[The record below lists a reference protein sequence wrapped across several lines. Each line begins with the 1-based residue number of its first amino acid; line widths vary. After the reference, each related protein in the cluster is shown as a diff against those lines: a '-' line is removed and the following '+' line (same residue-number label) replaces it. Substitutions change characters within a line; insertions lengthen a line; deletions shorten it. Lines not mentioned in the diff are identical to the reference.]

1 MSERYIAEFQNFSR
15 EEIEEMVRAKYGS
28 FSFEEQGSGTFICF
42 PTARGQI
49 IMRPL
54 LQAAKERVYLEKA
67 RAVAQLRKDRKIRM
81 SIYKV
86 IRELENI
93 IDLRL
98 SDGERGDV
106 T

>member
-1 MSERYIAEFQNFSR
+1 MSEQYIAEFRNFSK
-15 EEIEEMVRAKYGS
+15 EEIEEMVRAQYGN
-28 FSFEEQGSGTFICF
+28 FIFEDQGNGALVCY
-42 PTARGQI
+42 PTAKGQVTI
-49 IMRPL
+49 RPL
-54 LQAAKERVYLEKA
+54 FQAAKERVYLEKA

-98 SDGERGDV
+98 SNSEGEEG
-106 T
+106 

>member
-1 MSERYIAEFQNFSR
+1 MNNQYIAEFKGFSR
-15 EEIEEMVRAKYGS
+15 EEIEEMVRDRYGR
-28 FSFEEQGSGTFICF
+28 FTFEDQGNGALVCY
-42 PTARGQI
+42 PTAKGQVTI
-49 IMRPL
+49 RPL

-86 IRELENI
+86 IRELEKI

-98 SDGERGDV
+98 SDGEREI
-106 T
+106 

>member
-1 MSERYIAEFQNFSR
+1 MSEQYIAEFKGFSR

-28 FSFEEQGSGTFICF
+28 FSFEEQGDGAFVCF
-42 PTARGQI
+42 PTAKGQVTI
-49 IMRPL
+49 RPL
-54 LQAAKERVYLEKA
+54 FQVAKERIYLEKA

-86 IRELENI
+86 IRELESI

-98 SDGERGDV
+98 SDSEREDGV
-106 T
+106 